1 MKLKIDRPV
10 MFFDLE
16 TTGTSVTHD
25 RIVEIAMLRLEPG
38 AEEPREW
45 TVRVNPGMHI
55 PEEATAVHHI
65 TDDDVANCP
74 KFADLAE
81 KVSAAFA
88 GCDIAGF
95 NSTKFDL
102 PLLCEEMA
110 RARVHFD
117 ISQARLIDVQNIFH
131 KKEKRTLSAAYMFY
145 CDKELEDAHS
155 ANADTRATYE
165 VLLAQ
170 LERYDDLP
178 VDSEGLAK
186 FSAMNDSVDLM
197 GRFVRDGS
205 GDIVFNFGKYKG
217 QKVEDVL
224 KKAPSYYTWMME
236 GDFPVNTK
244 AVLSA
249 IYNRMR
255 MERK

>member
-1 MKLKIDRPV
+1 
-10 MFFDLE
+10 
-16 TTGTSVTHD
+16 
-25 RIVEIAMLRLEPG
+25 
-38 AEEPREW
+38 
-45 TVRVNPGMHI
+45 
-55 PEEATAVHHI
+55 
-65 TDDDVANCP
+65 
-74 KFADLAE
+74 
-81 KVSAAFA
+81 
-88 GCDIAGF
+88 
-95 NSTKFDL
+95 
-102 PLLCEEMA
+102 
-110 RARVHFD
+110 
-117 ISQARLIDVQNIFH
+117 
-131 KKEKRTLSAAYMFY
+131 
-145 CDKELEDAHS
+145 
-155 ANADTRATYE
+155 TYE

-244 AVLSA
+244 AVLNA

>member
-25 RIVEIAMLRLEPG
+25 RIVEISMLRLDPG
-38 AEEPREW
+38 ADEPREW
-45 TVRVNPGMHI
+45 TVRLNPGMHI

-65 TDDDVANCP
+65 TDEDVACCP
-74 KFADLAE
+74 RFTDLAS
-81 KVSAAFA
+81 KIAQAFA

-110 RARVHFD
+110 RACVNFD
-117 ISQARLIDVQNIFH
+117 ITSARLIDVQNIFH
-131 KKEKRTLSAAYMFY
+131 KKEKRTLSAAYRFY
-145 CDKELEDAHS
+145 CDKDLEGAHS

-197 GRFVRDGS
+197 GRFVRDSAGN
-205 GDIVFNFGKYKG
+205 IVFNFGKYKG

-224 KKAPSYYTWMME
+224 RKSPSYYTWMIE

-244 AVLSA
+244 AVLSS